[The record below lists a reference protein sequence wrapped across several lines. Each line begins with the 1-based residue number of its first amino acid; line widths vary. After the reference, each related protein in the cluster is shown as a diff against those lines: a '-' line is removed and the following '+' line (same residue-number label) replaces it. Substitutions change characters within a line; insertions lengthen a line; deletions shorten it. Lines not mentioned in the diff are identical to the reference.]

1 MSRAFFFCSKQ
12 PHGTVYK
19 LKSLP
24 FQAFRYNPNRFIG
37 CCRRRKM
44 EDFMPKN
51 KFQSVIFTL
60 MMVFCMVFCMTV
72 YTVAL
77 GAGGLTYSV
86 FLTAIKEMWIEYV
99 IVFVLIFFLISPT
112 AVKLGHRFVNQKTDS
127 PLLVIVSIQCFTVM
141 MIVPAITLI
150 VTFIHNGFTA
160 AWFTQWITTAA
171 KCFPAALFLQ
181 VFYIGPLVRTVFRA
195 IFDRK
200 TSVAAPEVFESV
212 PESE

>member
-1 MSRAFFFCSKQ
+1 MRLFIN
-12 PHGTVYK
+12 
-19 LKSLP
+19 LKTG
-24 FQAFRYNPNRFIG
+24 RFKRCYITQTG
-37 CCRRRKM
+37 LWAAADGGKM

-86 FLTAIKEMWIEYV
+86 FLIAIKEMWIEYV
-99 IVFVLIFFLISPT
+99 IVFVLIFFLISPA
-112 AVKLGHRFVNQKTDS
+112 AVKLGHRFVDQKTDS

-181 VFYIGPLVRTVFRA
+181 LFYIGPLVRTIFRA

-200 TSVAAPEVFESV
+200 TSVAAPEVFESA
-212 PESE
+212 PETE